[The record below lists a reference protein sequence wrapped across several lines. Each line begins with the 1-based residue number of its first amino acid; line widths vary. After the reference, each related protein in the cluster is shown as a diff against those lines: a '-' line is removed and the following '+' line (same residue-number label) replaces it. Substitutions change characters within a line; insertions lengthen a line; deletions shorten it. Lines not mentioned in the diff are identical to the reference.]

1 MCEGGGVS
9 ARLGASKRRMLS
21 LADRPSLEVAAWLG
35 AEPLTGAA
43 EGIVAGL
50 VQLKGQKTGRR
61 GLMRV
66 YCQCGRAG
74 DAEART
80 MAEARRLGLT

>member
-21 LADRPSLEVAAWLG
+21 LADRPSEVEVAAWLG

-43 EGIVAGL
+43 EGIVAGRVSIGGERKDL
-50 VQLKGQKTGRR
+50 RSNGRQY
-61 GLMRV
+61 L
-66 YCQCGRAG
+66 
-74 DAEART
+74 
-80 MAEARRLGLT
+80 

>member
-21 LADRPSLEVAAWLG
+21 LADWPSVVEVPAWLG

-43 EGIVAGL
+43 EGIVAG
-50 VQLKGQKTGRR
+50 
-61 GLMRV
+61 RV
-66 YCQCGRAG
+66 SRSIG
-74 DAEART
+74 
-80 MAEARRLGLT
+80 MAETRRKD

>member
-21 LADRPSLEVAAWLG
+21 LADKPSLVEVPAWLG

-43 EGIVAGL
+43 EGIVAG
-50 VQLKGQKTGRR
+50 
-61 GLMRV
+61 RV
-66 YCQCGRAG
+66 SIGGERV
-74 DAEART
+74 
-80 MAEARRLGLT
+80 